1 MGITRRQFLRWTGVS
16 ALGAVIFNG
25 CRIPEEELQIESPV
39 DLPEDLVTGID
50 NWYATSCRQDPGCGV
65 IVRVVE
71 GRAKKVE
78 GNPDFPI
85 NRGKHSARSEAGLQ
99 TLYHPYRLQTPLFRA
114 NRGDSFLPISWDRA
128 REILNAGMG
137 NLSDRSRFLLVTE
150 PLRGHLALLASEF
163 VQAFGGRHMAFE
175 SLERINLHRAV
186 KEVFGQDR
194 LPDFDIENTKYLFS
208 FGADFLSTW
217 LSPVRYAR
225 GYGEF
230 RQGDRERGVHYQ
242 IDSRFSMTAANADK
256 WVPVKPGGE
265 GVLAMSM
272 AYVIIRDGMGNADAA
287 SALTDGQGHE
297 ALNAFAPDSGV
308 VRAATGMESA
318 DIEDLAH
325 SFADEGHQ
333 PSLAIGGGTAGAHK
347 SGLFNL
353 KAIYALNILVDNVGK
368 KGGVIFNPAPPLD
381 DLSRDDVVSMETPAS
396 FQQWQ
401 ELAGSGSVEALMV
414 RGANPMHGLPPAANF
429 ADVINGASF
438 VVAFSSFLDETA
450 NMANLVLP
458 EHTYLEDWGDN
469 IPNPGPQYQAL
480 GIQQPVVRPFLEGTS
495 GFGDELL
502 ALGRELNLGLE
513 GKLDLPPDATM
524 QSVLKAGAE
533 KLWNEN
539 RGSVTA
545 SSFEGF
551 WDGVLQ
557 RGGWWD
563 TQARGDSGVAE
574 IKPLDT
580 AWPDLSFSDA
590 PGGRAFNLVPF
601 VSNSIGDGQLAHLPW
616 LQAAPDPIT
625 TVVWHTWAEIN
636 SKVAEEMGISEGD
649 LLLVTAEGTRTVEVP
664 AYPHPAAPPDTVS
677 MPVGQGHTAF
687 GQYAEGVGEN
697 TLSLLSAISD
707 SETGALAWAATKVR
721 VVKHP
726 QGLSV
731 DIPKFAG
738 NQFAEEP
745 HKGRVIKVTGPS

>member
-25 CRIPEEELQIESPV
+25 CRIPEEELQVESPV
-39 DLPEDLVTGID
+39 NLPEDLVTGID
-50 NWYATSCRQDPGCGV
+50 NWYATACRQDPGGCGV
-65 IVRVVE
+65 IIRVVE

-99 TLYHPYRLQTPLFRA
+99 ALYHPDRLETPMFRA
-114 NRGDSFLPISWDRA
+114 NRSDDFLPISWERA
-128 REILNAGMG
+128 REILNAGMN

-163 VQAFGGRHMAFE
+163 VKAYGGRHMAFQ
-175 SLERINLHRAV
+175 SLEQVNLHRAV

-194 LPDFDIENTKYLFS
+194 LPDFDIENANYLFS

-230 RQGDRERGVHYQ
+230 RQGDRKRGVHYQ
-242 IDSRFSMTAANADK
+242 IDTRFSMTTANADK

-272 AYVIIRDGMGNADAA
+272 AYVIIRDGMGNTDAA
-287 SALTDGQGHE
+287 AALTDGQGHE
-297 ALNAFAPDSGV
+297 ALNAFAPDSSM
-308 VRAATGMESA
+308 VRDVTGMESA
-318 DIEDLAH
+318 AIEDLAH
-325 SFADEGHQ
+325 TFADEGHQ
-333 PSLAIGGGTAGAHK
+333 PSLAIGGGSAGAHK

-368 KGGVIFNPAPPLD
+368 NGGVIFNPPPPLPE
-381 DLSRDDVVSMETPAS
+381 LSSNEVASMGMPAS
-396 FQQWQ
+396 FQQWSD
-401 ELAGSGSVEALMV
+401 LAGSGSVDVLMV
-414 RGANPMHGLPPAANF
+414 RGANPVHGLPPGANF
-429 ADVINGASF
+429 SNVVNGAGF
-438 VVAFSSFLDETA
+438 VIAFSSFMDETA
-450 NMANLVLP
+450 SMANLVLP
-458 EHTYLEDWGDN
+458 EHVYLEDWGDN
-469 IPNPGPQYQAL
+469 DPDPGPQYQTL
-480 GIQQPVVRPFLEGTS
+480 GIQQPVVRPFLPGTS

-502 ALGRELNLGLE
+502 VLGRELDLGLE
-513 GKLDLPPDATM
+513 GKLSLAPDATM
-524 QSVLKAGAE
+524 QDLLKAGAE
-533 KLWNEN
+533 KLWSAN

-551 WDGVLQ
+551 WNGVLQ

-563 TQARGDSGVAE
+563 TQSRNDSGVAE

-580 AWPDLSFSDA
+580 AWDGSGLGDPGAGSFS
-590 PGGRAFNLVPF
+590 LVPF
-601 VSNSIGDGQLAHLPW
+601 LSHSLGDGQLANLPW
-616 LQAAPDPIT
+616 LQATPDPIT
-625 TVVWHTWAEIN
+625 TVVWHTWVEIN
-636 SKVAEEMGISEGD
+636 SKVAEEMGIIEGD
-649 LLLVTAEGTRTVEVP
+649 ILAVESGAGMVEAP
-664 AYPHPAAPPDTVS
+664 AFPHPGVPPKTVS
-677 MPVGQGHTAF
+677 IPIGQGHTAL
-687 GQYAEGVGEN
+687 GQYAEEVGAN
-697 TLSLLSAISD
+697 TLSLIEPITD
-707 SETGALAWAATKVR
+707 KDTQALAWAATKVR
-721 VVKHP
+721 VSKTG
-726 QGLSV
+726 QRI

-745 HKGRVIKVTGPS
+745 HKGVIIKVTGPS